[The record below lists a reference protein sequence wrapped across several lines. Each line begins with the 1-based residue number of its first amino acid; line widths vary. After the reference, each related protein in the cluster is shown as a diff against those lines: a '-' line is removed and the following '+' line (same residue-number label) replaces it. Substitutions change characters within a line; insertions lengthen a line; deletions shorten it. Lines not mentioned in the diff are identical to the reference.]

1 MAAAFPRVLFLT
13 PLAFNAITG
22 TGVTFSNLFAGWPRD
37 ALLTVTGDTVP
48 VGRDVCDRYFFLTP
62 RELDFV
68 FPFNRLY
75 PRQQPCAAGDAPAA
89 APPRR
94 PSLLV
99 RLGKRVIGDAGI
111 PDKGAL
117 SPELAAA
124 VAAFAP
130 QVIHTVPGSIGY
142 IGLARALA
150 WATGAPLVVH
160 VMDDGV
166 TDPRRRGLFG
176 PYLRRRYG
184 AAFRALLPRAARAV
198 AICELMA
205 EEYGQRFRT
214 PFMHFQNTVDT
225 AAWSGV
231 SRVRPRPDAPFR
243 LLYVGSITPY
253 AQQQSLLDCCEAVKA
268 LNEAGFPVA
277 LDIATP
283 LAYLPLPA
291 QRFQIHPAVT
301 VCDVPRT
308 DAAFFQRLRDADG
321 LLLPVDF
328 DPLSVHFIRLSMPTK
343 VPGYLASGTPIL
355 VYGPPNVAQVAYA
368 AKAGWGHVVTRR
380 DVGAL
385 GAAIRRLASD
395 AALRRRLSD
404 AALDA
409 ARKNHDAPVVREAF
423 REMLRAVAREGK
435 GA

>member
-1 MAAAFPRVLFLT
+1 MSAAFPRVLFLT

-94 PSLLV
+94 PSFLV
-99 RLGKRVIGDAGI
+99 RLGKRVIADAGI

-150 WATGAPLVVH
+150 RATGAPLVVH

-184 AAFRALLPRAARAV
+184 AAFRALLPHAARAV

-214 PFMHFQNTVDT
+214 PFSHFQNTVDVST
-225 AAWSGV
+225 MARFAKQDVAVAA
-231 SRVRPRPDAPFR
+231 PLR
-243 LLYVGSITPY
+243 LAYAGSILPY
-253 AQQQSLLDCCEAVKA
+253 AQLESLRDGCRAVKE
-268 LNEAGFPVA
+268 LNEAGFPCR
-277 LDIATP
+277 LDIYTP
-283 LAYLPLPA
+283 LAYLPTAPENLAVHPMIAVHDALPNGPRYFSMLGA
-291 QRFQIHPAVT
+291 A
-301 VCDVPRT
+301 DVL
-308 DAAFFQRLRDADG
+308 F
-321 LLLPVDF
+321 LPVNF
-328 DPLSVHFIRLSMPTK
+328 DPASIHFIRLSMPTK
-343 VPGYLASGTPIL
+343 VPEYLSSATPIL
-355 VYGPPNVAQVAYA
+355 VYGPAEVAQVAYA
-368 AKAGWGHVVTRR
+368 AKAGWGLVVERR
-380 DVGAL
+380 DAGAL

-404 AALDA
+404 AALAA
-409 ARKNHDAPVVREAF
+409 ARENHDAPVVREAF
-423 REMLRAVAREGK
+423 RDMLRAVAREGK